1 MLHALSAGGVVD
13 QTARVVTNAIIDR
26 DRLCRNE
33 ATFFAQRSVLFVVR
47 VGMG

>member
-13 QTARVVTNAIIDR
+13 QTARVVTNAIDR